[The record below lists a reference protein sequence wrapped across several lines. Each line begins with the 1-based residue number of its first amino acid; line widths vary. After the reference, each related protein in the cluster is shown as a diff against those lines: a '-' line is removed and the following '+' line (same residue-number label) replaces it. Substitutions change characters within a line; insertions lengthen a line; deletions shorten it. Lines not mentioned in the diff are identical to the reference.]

1 MRARS
6 SSWLLLSLVVLSALV
21 AAELHFEV
29 GTSPGGDQAVGQASV
44 PVEAAPVPLFGLAD
58 RESFSQTL
66 TRPLFMPN
74 RQPLL
79 PEAAGGPVEAPRA
92 PAQASANPYALS
104 AIIIVDDERIALLT
118 DTATGGMNRV
128 REGESI
134 AGWQVEKIHE
144 DRAVISNGDTREEL
158 SLRTFG
164 PPAARPKSPTPRTGT
179 RRQTAAQPSGKNRG
193 ASPKRPRRSKRKPRQ
208 ALPIPGTETD

>member
-6 SSWLLLSLVVLSALV
+6 SSGLLLSLVVLSALV
-21 AAELHFEV
+21 AAELRFEV
-29 GTSPGGDQAVGQASV
+29 GTSPGGQAVGQASA
-44 PVEAAPVPLFGLAD
+44 PVEAAPVPLFALAD
-58 RESFSQTL
+58 RERFSQTL

-74 RQPLL
+74 RQPPLS
-79 PEAAGGPVEAPRA
+79 EAAAPVQAPRA
-92 PAQASANPYALS
+92 TAPPSANPYALT
-104 AIIIVDDERIALLT
+104 AIIIVDDERLALLT
-118 DTATGGMNRV
+118 DTATGGVTRV

-164 PPAARPKSPTPRTGT
+164 PPAARPRSPTRRTGT
-179 RRQTAAQPSGKNRG
+179 RRQTAAQPPGKNRG

-208 ALPIPGTETD
+208 ALRIPGTETD